1 MQLCK
6 CIFILIEYHDLRKSN
21 LISYANSYSQS
32 IATSYIK
39 SELVFQRYKSLRKG
53 LSGRRDVNWPFGAF
67 LALYK
72 PIYYSVS

>member
-21 LISYANSYSQS
+21 LI
-32 IATSYIK
+32 SYIK